1 MSLNTINDIFYS
13 AVERNSPRVMTYKQ
27 TVKWI
32 DISSHELYRD
42 VVGVSRALEQWGVAK
57 GERVAILSENRP
69 EWAVA
74 DFGTLLMG
82 GVVVPIYPTLT
93 PEQTAY
99 ILKDS
104 GARVIF
110 LSTAQQLKKFLAIR
124 DQTNIEKAVIMDYVG
139 ITEAVP
145 MHRLLH
151 GGPASRDDA
160 FDARAHS
167 IQPDDLASIIYTSGT
182 TGTYKGVMISHGNM
196 ASNIQHSLDG
206 FPIGE
211 KDLGIS
217 FLPLAHVTARH
228 VDYAWIYR
236 GVTIAYCPA
245 LEKLPEV
252 MQELRPTV
260 LVGVPRVWEKI
271 YAQVQQ
277 KASSGLGQ
285 QIYRWAMKEGRA
297 NRELFLAGKHP
308 SSLSWKL
315 ADLLIFSKVR
325 KGLGGGVKILLS
337 GGAPMGRQL
346 AEWFADI
353 GLRIDEGYGLTETS
367 PIIAVNNP
375 IAHKLG
381 TVGKPLANVE
391 VKIAEDG
398 EILVRGPSIFKGY
411 WNLPQ
416 QTAEAFAE
424 GGWFKTGDIGGIDS
438 DGFLVVTDRKKD
450 LLKTSGGKF
459 ITPQPI
465 ERSLQLNPM
474 VAAAIVLADRR
485 KFPSAILG
493 PNFALLEEW
502 ARRRNISFKSREE
515 LIGHPQVYVLY
526 EKIVAEVNQNLARFE
541 QIKKFLLIA
550 DEFSIANG
558 TLTPSM
564 KLRRRQVEEIYR
576 GRIEALYQEAE
587 SEPVRVVAE

>member
-69 EWAVA
+69 EWPVA

-151 GGPASRDDA
+151 RGPASRDDA
-160 FDARAHS
+160 FDVRAHS

-297 NRELFLAGKHP
+297 NRELFLAGKHL

-465 ERSLQLNPM
+465 ERSLQLNPL

-515 LIGHPQVYVLY
+515 LIGHPQVFVLY

>member
-13 AVERNSPRVMTYKQ
+13 AVERNSPRVMAYKQ

-32 DISSHELYRD
+32 DISSRELYRD
-42 VVGVSRALEQWGVAK
+42 TVGVSRALESWGIGK
-57 GERVAILSENRP
+57 GDRVAILSENRP

-74 DFGTLLMG
+74 DFGTLLIG

-93 PEQTAY
+93 AEQTAF

-110 LSTAQQLKKFLAIR
+110 LSTAQQLKKFLTIK
-124 DQTNIEKAVIMDYVG
+124 DQTSVEKAVIMDYVG

-151 GGPASRDDA
+151 GGPAGRDTE
-160 FDARAHS
+160 FDAHAHN

-182 TGTYKGVMISHGNM
+182 TGSFKGVMISHGNM
-196 ASNIQHSLDG
+196 ASNIRHSLDG

-236 GVTIAYCPA
+236 GVAIAYCPV

-252 MQELRPTV
+252 MQELHPTV

-271 YAQVQQ
+271 HAQVLQ
-277 KASSGLGQ
+277 KTASGLSN
-285 QIYRWAMKEGRA
+285 QIYLWAMKVGRA
-297 NRELFLAGKHP
+297 HRQQFLADKQP
-308 SSLSWKL
+308 TSLSWKL
-315 ADLLIFSKVR
+315 ADLLVFSKVR
-325 KGLGGGVKILLS
+325 KGLGGRAKILLS
-337 GGAPMGRQL
+337 GGAPLGRPL
-346 AEWFADI
+346 AEWFADM
-353 GLRIDEGYGLTETS
+353 GVRIDEGYGLTETS
-367 PIIAVNNP
+367 PIIAVNSP
-375 IAHKLG
+375 AAHKLG
-381 TVGKPLANVE
+381 TVGRPLVNVE
-391 VKIAEDG
+391 VRIAEDG

-438 DGFLVVTDRKKD
+438 EGFLAVTDRKKD

-465 ERSLQLNPM
+465 ERSIQLNPL
-474 VAAAIVLADRR
+474 VGAVVVLADRR
-485 KFPSAILG
+485 KFPSAIIG

-502 ARRRNISFKSREE
+502 ARGRNVSFKTREE
-515 LIGHPQVYVLY
+515 LVGHPHVYLLY
-526 EKIVAEVNQNLARFE
+526 EKIVAEVNENLARFE

-576 GRIEALYQEAE
+576 ERIEALYLEVD
-587 SEPVRVVAE
+587 SEPARAVAE